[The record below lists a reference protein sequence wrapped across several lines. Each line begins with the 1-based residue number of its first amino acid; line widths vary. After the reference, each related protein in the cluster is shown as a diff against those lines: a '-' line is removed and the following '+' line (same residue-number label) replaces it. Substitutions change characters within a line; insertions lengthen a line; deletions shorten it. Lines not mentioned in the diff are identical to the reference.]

1 MYRAESTFRRRRA
14 LWGANGVEVKGQ
26 RRACSCGHKALW
38 GTKSIRGTFQAPR
51 CVHTA
56 HFELCKSFY
65 QIKTNWTHYIIS
77 LFEKIKNNFL
87 YFWWTTFLFA
97 DVSTFQPLLKWPFSI
112 ILKIFIDVILELS
125 GRRLFYIGSTC
136 SSYCFIENYTQG
148 NMMKSLNKIKY
159 YNKLKSK
166 I

>member
-1 MYRAESTFRRRRA
+1 MGRKWGGSERAEASVELWTQGA
-14 LWGANGVEVKGQ
+14 L
-26 RRACSCGHKALW
+26 RHK
-38 GTKSIRGTFQAPR
+38 KHSPYGTFQAPR

-97 DVSTFQPLLKWPFSI
+97 DVSAPFKMTLFYHSEDFYRRYSRTFWTQT
-112 ILKIFIDVILELS
+112 
-125 GRRLFYIGSTC
+125 FYIGSTC

-148 NMMKSLNKIKY
+148 NMMKSLNKIK
-159 YNKLKSK
+159 
-166 I
+166 